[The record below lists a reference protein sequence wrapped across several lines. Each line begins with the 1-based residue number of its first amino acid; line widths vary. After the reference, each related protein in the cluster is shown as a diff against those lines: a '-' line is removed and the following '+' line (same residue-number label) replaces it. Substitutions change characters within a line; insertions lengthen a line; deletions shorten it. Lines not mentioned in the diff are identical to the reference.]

1 MIIDRRNNYEVDEKE
16 DYKNLNRYTEFYE
29 KANKYVNCKKRI
41 DIISEFLMENIETKN
56 ITKVLSEMEE
66 IMYERREISYEA
78 NVTENIELKK
88 NLLNKIIS
96 KIKVIDF
103 LLNLSYD
110 KKLITEKKYY
120 KLGQRL
126 DDIIE
131 IINTEYG

>member
-1 MIIDRRNNYEVDEKE
+1 
-16 DYKNLNRYTEFYE
+16 
-29 KANKYVNCKKRI
+29 
-41 DIISEFLMENIETKN
+41 MENIETKN

-131 IINTEYG
+131 IINTGYG

>member
-1 MIIDRRNNYEVDEKE
+1 
-16 DYKNLNRYTEFYE
+16 
-29 KANKYVNCKKRI
+29 
-41 DIISEFLMENIETKN
+41 MENIETKN